1 MGAGASG
8 AHTARETDMLS
19 EIVVIVLRGV
29 AIGALFAIIA
39 MSFNIVHNATGIFNF
54 AQGNIF
60 ILGGFGA
67 FLLADQVP
75 LGTWLPML
83 VVTTLAIGALVA
95 VQGWVTLLPLR
106 SSVEQDSWLI
116 STVSVS
122 VMIGAALLLIYGPF
136 ANTVA
141 GPLPSWRILGVRTP
155 GAFFLAIFAMFAWYF
170 ALRWFLGRTFTGLAI
185 SALSQDFDAARA
197 AGLSVRRLQLLAFAI
212 SGMVAGSVGFMVAPI
227 ISVSPDSGLRYV
239 LNGFVAAVVGG
250 IGNNTGTLIG
260 GPLVGLIAMF
270 TAYKIGGAYQDLAS
284 LLVLVAILMFW
295 PQGLFG
301 RASAR
306 RV

>member
-1 MGAGASG
+1 
-8 AHTARETDMLS
+8 MLS
-19 EIVVIVLRGV
+19 EIIVIVVRGV

-67 FLLADQVP
+67 YLLADQAP
-75 LGTWLPML
+75 YEIWLPAL
-83 VVTTLAIGALVA
+83 VVVTLAIGAVVA
-95 VQGWVTLLPLR
+95 FQGWITLLPLR

-122 VMIGAALLLIYGPF
+122 VVIGAALLLIYGPF

-141 GPLPSWRILGVRTP
+141 GPLPNFRVLGVRTP
-155 GAFFLAIFAMFAWYF
+155 GAFFLAILAMFAWYF
-170 ALRWFLGRTFTGLAI
+170 ALRYFLTRTFTGLAI

-197 AGLSVRRLQLLAFAI
+197 AGLSVRRLQLLAFAL

-227 ISVSPDSGLRYV
+227 IAVSPDSGLRYV

>member
-1 MGAGASG
+1 
-8 AHTARETDMLS
+8 
-19 EIVVIVLRGV
+19 
-29 AIGALFAIIA
+29 
-39 MSFNIVHNATGIFNF
+39 
-54 AQGNIF
+54 
-60 ILGGFGA
+60 
-67 FLLADQVP
+67 
-75 LGTWLPML
+75 
-83 VVTTLAIGALVA
+83 
-95 VQGWVTLLPLR
+95 
-106 SSVEQDSWLI
+106 
-116 STVSVS
+116 
-122 VMIGAALLLIYGPF
+122 
-136 ANTVA
+136 
-141 GPLPSWRILGVRTP
+141 
-155 GAFFLAIFAMFAWYF
+155 
-170 ALRWFLGRTFTGLAI
+170 
-185 SALSQDFDAARA
+185 
-197 AGLSVRRLQLLAFAI
+197 
-212 SGMVAGSVGFMVAPI
+212 MVAGSVGFMVAPI

>member
-1 MGAGASG
+1 
-8 AHTARETDMLS
+8 MLS

-29 AIGALFAIIA
+29 AIGSLFAIIA

-75 LGTWLPML
+75 LVTWLPML
-83 VVTTLAIGALVA
+83 VVTALAIGALVA

-122 VMIGAALLLIYGPF
+122 VMIGATLLLIYGPF

-141 GPLPSWRILGVRTP
+141 GPLPSWRVLGVRTP

-306 RV
+306 KV

>member
-1 MGAGASG
+1 
-8 AHTARETDMLS
+8 MLS

-122 VMIGAALLLIYGPF
+122 VMIGATLLLIYGPF

-306 RV
+306 KV

>member
-1 MGAGASG
+1 
-8 AHTARETDMLS
+8 MLS

-29 AIGALFAIIA
+29 AIGSLFAIIA

-75 LGTWLPML
+75 LVTWLPML
-83 VVTTLAIGALVA
+83 VVTALAIGALVA

-122 VMIGAALLLIYGPF
+122 VMIGATLLLIYGPF

-141 GPLPSWRILGVRTP
+141 GPLPSWRVLGVRTP
-155 GAFFLAIFAMFAWYF
+155 GAFFLAIFAMFTWYF

-284 LLVLVAILMFW
+284 LLFLVAILMFW

-306 RV
+306 KV

>member
-1 MGAGASG
+1 
-8 AHTARETDMLS
+8 MLS
-19 EIVVIVLRGV
+19 EIIVIVVRGI
-29 AIGALFAIIA
+29 AIGSIFSIIA

-67 FLLADQVP
+67 YLLANQVGLEIWIP
-75 LGTWLPML
+75 VMI
-83 VVTTLAIGALVA
+83 VVSLLIGAFVA
-95 VQGWVTLLPLR
+95 LQGWVTLLPLR

-122 VMIGAALLLIYGPF
+122 VIIGAVMLLTQGPF
-136 ANTVA
+136 AYTVQ
-141 GPLPSWRILGVRTP
+141 GPVPSFRLLGTKTP
-155 GAFFLAIFAMFAWYF
+155 GAYALAIAAMVTWFFVLRYF
-170 ALRWFLGRTFTGLAI
+170 LRRTFTGLAI

-197 AGLSVRRLQLLAFAI
+197 AGLPVLRLQLTAFAI
-212 SGMVAGSVGFMVAPI
+212 SGVVAGSVGFMVAPV
-227 ISVSPDSGLRYV
+227 ISVSPDAGLRYV

-260 GPLVGLIAMF
+260 GPLVGVIAML
-270 TAYKIGGAYQDLAS
+270 TAYKFGGAYQDLAT
-284 LLVLVAILMFW
+284 LIVLVVILMLW

-301 RASAR
+301 RSAAR

>member
-1 MGAGASG
+1 
-8 AHTARETDMLS
+8 MLS
-19 EIVVIVLRGV
+19 EILIIVVRGI
-29 AIGALFAIIA
+29 AIGSIFSIIA

-67 FLLADQVP
+67 YLLANQVGLEIWIP
-75 LGTWLPML
+75 VMI
-83 VVTTLAIGALVA
+83 VVSLLIGAFVA
-95 VQGWVTLLPLR
+95 LQGWITLLPLR

-122 VMIGAALLLIYGPF
+122 VIIGAVMLLTQGPF
-136 ANTVA
+136 AYTVQ
-141 GPLPSWRILGVRTP
+141 GPVPSFRLLGTKTP
-155 GAFFLAIFAMFAWYF
+155 GAYALAIAAMITWFFVLRYF
-170 ALRWFLGRTFTGLAI
+170 LRRTFTGLAI

-197 AGLSVRRLQLLAFAI
+197 AGLPVLRLQLIAFAI
-212 SGMVAGSVGFMVAPI
+212 SGVVAGSVGFMVAPV
-227 ISVSPDSGLRYV
+227 ISVSPDAGLRYV

-260 GPLVGLIAMF
+260 GPLVGVIAML
-270 TAYKIGGAYQDLAS
+270 TAYKFGGAYQDLAT
-284 LLVLVAILMFW
+284 LIVLVVILMLW

-301 RASAR
+301 RSAAR